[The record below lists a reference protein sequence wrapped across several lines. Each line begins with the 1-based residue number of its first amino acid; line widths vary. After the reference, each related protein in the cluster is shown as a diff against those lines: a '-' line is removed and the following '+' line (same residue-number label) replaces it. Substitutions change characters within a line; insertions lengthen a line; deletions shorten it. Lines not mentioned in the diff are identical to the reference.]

1 MSKLKDRENIPI
13 KILIIEDSPE
23 IQEAAALMFD
33 LYWPRAMVITAL
45 TGGEGIEKVRQE
57 SPDVVL
63 LDLGLP
69 DIDGMRVLKEIRG
82 FSNVPVVIL
91 TVRGEEMDKIRGL
104 EMGADDYVIKPFSHR
119 ELLARIKTALARRGS
134 YSAVHG
140 SGENKIPV
148 AAGRGRLKID
158 VMTGQ
163 VTRDNKPIRITSTES
178 SLLRLLAGYGGKA
191 VPEEEILREMWGNDY
206 TDCSE
211 YLRIYIKRLRE
222 KIEENPAMPRII
234 LGDAGGYSISQEALD

>member
-1 MSKLKDRENIPI
+1 MLKDSKNIPI

-23 IQEAAALMFD
+23 IQESAALMFD
-33 LYWPRAMVITAL
+33 LYWPTAMVITAL

-82 FSNVPVVIL
+82 FSNVPVIIL

-119 ELLARIKTALARRGS
+119 ELLARIKTVLARRGS
-134 YSAVHG
+134 YIGVQDSIA
-140 SGENKIPV
+140 NKIPEATSRV
-148 AAGRGRLKID
+148 KID

-163 VTRDNKPIRITSTES
+163 VSRNNKPIRLTSTES
-178 SLLRLLAGYGGKA
+178 SLLRLLAGYGGKT
-191 VPEEEILREMWGNDY
+191 VPEEEILTEIWGNEY
-206 TDCSE
+206 TDCNQ
-211 YLRIYIKRLRE
+211 YLRIYIQRLRE
-222 KIEENPAMPRII
+222 KIEENPAVPHII
-234 LGDAGGYSISQEALD
+234 LGDAGGYSASREALD